1 LSSKGSNREG
11 SIDDAFPSTKEEF
24 SELKSNVVKKLQSLS
39 SQGCYN
45 EFVEELIKDLCVS
58 LDVEILRKISQTTK
72 SLHEEKQ
79 KMAKAAA
86 KGGKKGKTKLV
97 LKMDRETDNYGD
109 DFGGGD
115 YDDFM

>member
-58 LDVEILRKISQTTK
+58 
-72 SLHEEKQ
+72 
-79 KMAKAAA
+79 
-86 KGGKKGKTKLV
+86 
-97 LKMDRETDNYGD
+97 REY
-109 DFGGGD
+109 F
-115 YDDFM
+115 Y

>member
-1 LSSKGSNREG
+1 M
-11 SIDDAFPSTKEEF
+11 
-24 SELKSNVVKKLQSLS
+24 
-39 SQGCYN
+39 
-45 EFVEELIKDLCVS
+45 
-58 LDVEILRKISQTTK
+58 RKISQTTK